1 MVVGDLPDEVRP
13 REAPFEDRFE
23 IGTHAREV
31 LFAQRLDV
39 VRLVDER
46 IVALLLDLQ
55 EKFGQVSVTNRE
67 REELF
72 GLAVAEGGDT

>member
-23 IGTHAREV
+23 VGTHAREV

-46 IVALLLDLQ
+46 IVALIFAKKVIFYSG
-55 EKFGQVSVTNRE
+55 EVSIRNLKSAFE
-67 REELF
+67 
-72 GLAVAEGGDT
+72 AAQ